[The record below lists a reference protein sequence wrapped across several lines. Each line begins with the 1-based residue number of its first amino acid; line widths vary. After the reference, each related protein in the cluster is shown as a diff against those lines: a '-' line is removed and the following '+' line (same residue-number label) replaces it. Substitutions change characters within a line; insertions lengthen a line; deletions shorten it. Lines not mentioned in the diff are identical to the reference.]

1 MKLLFLGTG
10 AGDFL
15 ACEDAQNTDAN
26 VVRARE
32 LGGRNL
38 RDASQAL
45 LEPDILVDFYSDRQI
60 TRYEVDSEQI
70 KHLLITHCHWD
81 HFQPARIVEFAEQQP
96 HRLQIYGNETAEA
109 GLEFATFYQWETE
122 RGRFGSRGEDANLDF
137 HAIRP
142 GQTVTVGDAR
152 VTAVLA
158 NHHVDFDRRVIEERA
173 LNYVIERDGKT
184 LFYGLDSSYVLPGT
198 LELLKGYRFD
208 AAVLDA
214 TFGHLE
220 IDPAAS
226 GHHNFRMLQETIAEF
241 RSCGIFGDETAVFG
255 SHISLAHVPPHDDI
269 VDEAARLGITLAF
282 DGMRIEV

>member
-1 MKLLFLGTG
+1 MLLFLGTG

-60 TRYEVDSEQI
+60 TRFGVDSEQI

-81 HFQPARIVEFAEQQP
+81 HFQPARIIEFAERLP
-96 HRLQIYGNETAEA
+96 HRLQVYGNETAEA
-109 GLEFATFYQWETE
+109 GLEFAGQYEWEEDRSRFKLRT
-122 RGRFGSRGEDANLDF
+122 GRANLDF
-137 HAIRP
+137 HPIRP
-142 GQTVTVGDAR
+142 GQTLPVGEAR

-158 NHHVDFDRRVIEERA
+158 HHHVDFERRVIEERA
-173 LNYVIERDGKT
+173 LNYVIERGGKT
-184 LFYGLDSSYVLPGT
+184 LFYGLDSSYVFPGT
-198 LELLKGYRFD
+198 LEFLKPYRFD

-214 TFGHLE
+214 TFGHLP
-220 IDPAAS
+220 IDPAAT
-226 GHHNFRMLQETIAEF
+226 GHHNFPDASGDDR
-241 RSCGIFGDETAVFG
+241 GIPRG
-255 SHISLAHVPPHDDI
+255 
-269 VDEAARLGITLAF
+269 
-282 DGMRIEV
+282 